1 MHPNRTENI
10 FVHVKSRTGT
20 VGRCRLYQDYF
31 RFQHFCPCIKMCNG
45 SRNILPEPYFRV
57 SVYINGV
64 NRSTRQ
70 TGSRIMNSCLSGRIV
85 SKKPSVSVTIIRLCS
100 SIFPT
105 ATICEAQGNCNN
117 RNRPFSSDSA
127 IRVRYPTR
135 KRFHFHIP
143 GLYKNLAAFLFLQC
157 FLYEKGRKGTTFG
170 SKHPQPVVSQHPLI
184 PEASS

>member
-1 MHPNRTENI
+1 MIFSVLGMGAHPQIALPVGKSRMDFIGKTPVGIRKAVIERTQAISSLIETRKTSAIGMHPNRTENI

-117 RNRPFSSDSA
+117 RNRPF
-127 IRVRYPTR
+127 
-135 KRFHFHIP
+135 FF
-143 GLYKNLAAFLFLQC
+143 
-157 FLYEKGRKGTTFG
+157 
-170 SKHPQPVVSQHPLI
+170 
-184 PEASS
+184 

>member
-1 MHPNRTENI
+1 MDFIGKTPVGIRKAVIERTQAISSLIETRKTSAIGMHPNRTENI

-20 VGRCRLYQDYF
+20 VGRCRLYRDYF

-85 SKKPSVSVTIIRLCS
+85 SKNPSVSVTIIRLCS

-117 RNRPFSSDSA
+117 RNRPF
-127 IRVRYPTR
+127 
-135 KRFHFHIP
+135 FF
-143 GLYKNLAAFLFLQC
+143 
-157 FLYEKGRKGTTFG
+157 
-170 SKHPQPVVSQHPLI
+170 
-184 PEASS
+184 